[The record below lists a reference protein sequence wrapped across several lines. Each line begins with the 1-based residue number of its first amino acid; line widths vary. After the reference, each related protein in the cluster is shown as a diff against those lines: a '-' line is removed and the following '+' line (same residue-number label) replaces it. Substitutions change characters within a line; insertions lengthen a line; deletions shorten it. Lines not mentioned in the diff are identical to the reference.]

1 MQPEDCSPQ
10 PTNLIKN
17 PNRAKKWP
25 HLITIHS
32 DSWRKDRHKERIS
45 SPFIPISRT
54 SLLSSL
60 PGGTPSLRHRLRK
73 SGAPSMRT
81 SSFSSASENEAYF
94 SSNVFLHMALVFFF
108 AKERFSICKCNSK
121 LQPQGVRTEQYFRFF
136 MFLYIFAT
144 LHCSV
149 QLIVATNRIRLSIP
163 LSMTTAFSKRWTTR
177 QR

>member
-17 PNRAKKWP
+17 PNRAKKWS

-60 PGGTPSLRHRLRK
+60 PGGTPILRHRLRK

-94 SSNVFLHMALVFFF
+94 SSNVFLHMALVFFLQKRGF
-108 AKERFSICKCNSK
+108 QSANATQSCSRKGSGRNNISVSLCFYTFLQLCIALCN
-121 LQPQGVRTEQYFRFF
+121 LLLPQIE
-136 MFLYIFAT
+136 
-144 LHCSV
+144 SV
-149 QLIVATNRIRLSIP
+149 FPYLCQ
-163 LSMTTAFSKRWTTR
+163 
-177 QR
+177 

>member
-45 SPFIPISRT
+45 SPFIPISRA

-94 SSNVFLHMALVFFF
+94 SSNVFLHMALVFF
-108 AKERFSICKCNSK
+108 CKREVFN
-121 LQPQGVRTEQYFRFF
+121 LQTQLRVAAARGPGGTIFP
-136 MFLYIFAT
+136 FLYVFIHFLQLCIA
-144 LHCSV
+144 LCNLLLPQIESV
-149 QLIVATNRIRLSIP
+149 FPYLCQ
-163 LSMTTAFSKRWTTR
+163 
-177 QR
+177 